1 MSDKIKTD
9 LDFRPDNFGPAS
21 LEKHFGGRVKGE
33 LRRQAAMD
41 MASSGEYDDEVMS
54 STLTD
59 MQRSSAGAV
68 HPHFMGGEYLPD
80 FFDD

>member
-1 MSDKIKTD
+1 MSDKIKAD
-9 LDFRPDNFGPAS
+9 LDFRTDYFGPAS

-33 LRRQAAMD
+33 LSCQAAMD

-68 HPHFMGGEYLPD
+68 HPHFM
-80 FFDD
+80 